1 MLLQGKGKVYVVGN
15 EGMSK
20 ELDNVGIE
28 NFGVGPDNEV
38 TSINVPQIKKYAVYC
53 FQAII
58 FCTLFPC

>member
-1 MLLQGKGKVYVVGN
+1 MYVVGN